1 MTTEPITCKS
11 YIIYHCFP
19 STFFYSTIATDQ
31 LAANHIVFNNDV
43 YNTPSDLPCAADVVG
58 LVRGSFLH
66 LFILPHTT
74 LQISTALQV
83 PDYGFATPRQPTML
97 SYRSMCSFSSFQISN
112 IIASHPEG
120 QFSSD
125 SVPEPDLVC
134 TRLLNLSYSTTTDAS
149 GCSFGHNPPTL
160 HSTEYYDPMLGCI
173 SARYPSPQTVGI
185 NYPPSHILPGY
196 AFRRPIRAF
205 ILLTITIVC
214 SQYPNH
220 HASHFPLSSQYSATK
235 QDTPLVS
242 RSALPL
248 YNDSPHEWQN
258 FATPQPGPPSL
269 QLPTGTAALTIGSSQ
284 FHPCHLGYISP
295 PPNQLSP
302 IPIRFY
308 NNSPLNPGR
317 RYRASAERHPD
328 PSPSPLISCRWLID
342 DIPCGFAGP
351 LGTLS
356 AHCKSSHFSG
366 PKNAQIECRWEG
378 CDYRKRDDPT
388 VHVMRRDCIWRHT
401 YEIHLGMKRGT

>member
-1 MTTEPITCKS
+1 MPVAVRQMFNDDEANNLQVL
-11 YIIYHCFP
+11 YHCLP
-19 STFFYSTIATDQ
+19 SPFFYSTTAADQ
-31 LAANHIVFNNDV
+31 LTANHVVFDNDV
-43 YNTPSDLPCAADVVG
+43 YNTPSYLPCAADM
-58 LVRGSFLH
+58 
-66 LFILPHTT
+66 
-74 LQISTALQV
+74 ISTALQV
-83 PDYGFATPRQPTML
+83 PDCGFATPRHPTML
-97 SYRSMCSFSSFQISN
+97 SYN
-112 IIASHPEG
+112 HPEG

-185 NYPPSHILPGY
+185 NYPSSHILPG
-196 AFRRPIRAF
+196 
-205 ILLTITIVC
+205 
-214 SQYPNH
+214 QYPNH
-220 HASHFPLSSQYSATK
+220 HASHLPLSSQYSAAR

-269 QLPTGTAALTIGSSQ
+269 QLPTRPAALTIGSSQ
-284 FHPCHLGYISP
+284 FHSCHLGHISP

-351 LGTLS
+351 LGALS